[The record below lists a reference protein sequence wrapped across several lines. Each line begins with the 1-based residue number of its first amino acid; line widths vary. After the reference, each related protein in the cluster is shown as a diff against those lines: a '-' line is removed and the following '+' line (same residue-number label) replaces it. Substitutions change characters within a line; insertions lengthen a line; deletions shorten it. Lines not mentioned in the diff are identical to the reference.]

1 MLSRI
6 WAMIRKE
13 FIQMARDRATLGIML
28 MIPIIQ
34 LTLFGAAINT
44 DVKNIPLAVLDNSNT
59 EESRD
64 LIGAF
69 TNNQYFVLK
78 GYTNQPAE
86 LKEWVDRGFVK
97 VGLVIDPNFAIDL
110 KRARPAKVQV
120 FVDASDPIVASSTL
134 SNASGIA
141 QIRSSMMLFQRLR
154 PGSSYTPEHPPVDI
168 QIRAWYNPDLVTSN
182 HIVPGLIGVILTLTM
197 MTVTSMAI
205 VRERETGT
213 LEQLATTPLRPIE
226 LMLGKIIPYVLVGYI
241 QVTVALVIGVVV
253 FQVPIRGSVPLLY
266 SLASLQIL
274 TYLGLGI
281 LLSTVARNQQQ
292 ASQMAMMLF
301 LPNMLLSGFM
311 FPREGMPLWA
321 QKIGLVLPLTYFLQI
336 IRGIVM
342 KGLSID
348 YLWQLIWPMAVLLV
362 LILSLA
368 VVRFN
373 RTNSLA

>member
-281 LLSTVARNQQQ
+281 LLSTGPQSAAGQSDGHDAV
-292 ASQMAMMLF
+292 S
-301 LPNMLLSGFM
+301 
-311 FPREGMPLWA
+311 A
-321 QKIGLVLPLTYFLQI
+321 QY
-336 IRGIVM
+336 
-342 KGLSID
+342 
-348 YLWQLIWPMAVLLV
+348 
-362 LILSLA
+362 A
-368 VVRFN
+368 VVRIYVPARGDAALGPEN
-373 RTNSLA
+373 RTCASPHLFSPDHSRHRHEGAEH